1 MILDRDIMD
10 YLRREDRSEGVKR
23 LKQLCHAV
31 MIRRPASIIELPPRQ
46 DLTKVV
52 DFSEDEKCYYEVIES
67 SLQKLPDDAIEA
79 HAGDGRIWMSVI
91 QMINKL
97 RLFCNL
103 GVVSKPATLAAPQHT
118 QYSVTPERDDS
129 TESVVASE
137 FALGGTNCEGCGNM
151 IDVPDKVDSKDAS
164 PCAYYTNCSKLFCLD
179 CAILY
184 QSQSVPSCSCDP
196 AIICILHPL
205 SFYVVQKAR
214 NGPIEDSAYG
224 PISSKVRAVIEEI
237 QNALPEKR

>member
-1 MILDRDIMD
+1 
-10 YLRREDRSEGVKR
+10 
-23 LKQLCHAV
+23 
-31 MIRRPASIIELPPRQ
+31 
-46 DLTKVV
+46 
-52 DFSEDEKCYYEVIES
+52 
-67 SLQKLPDDAIEA
+67 
-79 HAGDGRIWMSVI
+79 MSVI

-103 GVVSKPATLAAPQHT
+103 GVVFKPATLAAPQHT

-151 IDVPDKVDSKDAS
+151 IDIPDKVDSKDAS
-164 PCAYYTNCSKLFCLD
+164 PCAYYTNCRKLFCLD
-179 CAILY
+179 YAILY

-205 SFYVVQKAR
+205 SFYLVPEGTQRPNRRFRLRAHVKQSEGCDRRDPERLAR
-214 NGPIEDSAYG
+214 EE
-224 PISSKVRAVIEEI
+224 VRCFIPPNSTVY
-237 QNALPEKR
+237 